1 MAMRRS
7 IEVEARA
14 ALETLLG
21 QVSAVKVRDIKIE
34 SPGPHRRK
42 DILAR
47 IDVYGRGHV
56 LFCRV
61 KTGDEARVVRNAMH
75 ELRSVPQRGEEE
87 ITPVL
92 IAPQL
97 SKEARA
103 QCRMG
108 RLSFL
113 DLEGNAHL
121 EFQEYFFD
129 KTCVPGPEG
138 ASR

>member
-1 MAMRRS
+1 MRRC
-7 IEVEARA
+7 IEVQAVE
-14 ALETLLG
+14 ALEALLR

-34 SPGPHRRK
+34 SPGPRCRK
-42 DILAR
+42 DIFAR
-47 IDVYGRGHV
+47 IDVYGREHV

-61 KTGDEARVVRNAMH
+61 KTGNQARVVRTAMH
-75 ELRSVPQRGEEE
+75 ELRNQLNGGGEE

-92 IAPQL
+92 IAPRL
-97 SKEARA
+97 SREARDL
-103 QCRMG
+103 CRKG

-129 KTCVPGPEG
+129 KTCVGSSAAVSHE
-138 ASR
+138 

>member
-1 MAMRRS
+1 MRRR
-7 IEVEARA
+7 IEVQAAE
-14 ALETLLG
+14 ALEALLR

-47 IDVYGRGHV
+47 IDVYGRQHV

-61 KTGDEARVVRNAMH
+61 KTGNQARAVRTAMH
-75 ELRSVPQRGEEE
+75 ELRNKLNEGEEKVTPML
-87 ITPVL
+87 IT
-92 IAPQL
+92 PQL
-97 SKEARA
+97 SREARDL
-103 QCRMG
+103 CRRG

-129 KTCVPGPEG
+129 KTCVPGSAAVSHE
-138 ASR
+138 